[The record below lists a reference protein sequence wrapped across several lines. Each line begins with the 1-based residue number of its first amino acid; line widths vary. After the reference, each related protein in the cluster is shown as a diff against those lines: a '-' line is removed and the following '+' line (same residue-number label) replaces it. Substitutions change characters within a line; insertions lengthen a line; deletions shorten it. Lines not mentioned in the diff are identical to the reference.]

1 MNRDRACIAH
11 TVGNPR
17 GKVMRFLIAALILP
31 LLFACGTSY
40 AQQSSPAAGPLTPE
54 ETFPT
59 SLHGSRP
66 GKAHFYSEKHG
77 GFEQLT
83 GVPMSDLP
91 CASCHAAT
99 KADGTPI
106 DNATYKPDC
115 ADCHKQPG
123 DKVADSTCLGCH
135 SRQGLER
142 KTFTADVHVTKG
154 FTCMSCHSKREMHG
168 DGTSYVS
175 QLQQGAMDTKCQN
188 CHQGF
193 KNKNEAHEVH
203 MKSLDCGTCH
213 TQAVVSCNNCHF
225 DSQVA
230 GGGRRFNG
238 PPMTDFTFLLRRL
251 GGEGGGKIHT
261 ATMQTL
267 IHKDKTFVVLA
278 PYSAHSVTKKARACG
293 DCHDNANIRAYTATG
308 KMAVTQWDAAANK
321 LKGITG
327 VVPVPPDW
335 QTALT
340 FDFVTYTGNA
350 ADPLT
355 DPNAWAFAKSG
366 TDLRQMLFAQPLTNE
381 QIEKLKQSKEPSLW
395 DRVISPF
402 TGGGGGGGCTTGGNG
417 PVDPTLPALLV
428 AALAVLG
435 LRRRAVVRRSSAAQ
449 GAVARG
455 PRRR

>member
-1 MNRDRACIAH
+1 
-11 TVGNPR
+11 
-17 GKVMRFLIAALILP
+17 MRSLIVALVLP
-31 LLFACGTSY
+31 LLFSGGTSY
-40 AQQSSPAAGPLTPE
+40 AQQSTPAAGQLSPE

-59 SLHGSRP
+59 SLHKLRP
-66 GKAHFYSEKHG
+66 GKNHFYSAKHG

-83 GVPMSDLP
+83 GVPMSQLP
-91 CASCHAAT
+91 CLSCHAPT

-106 DNATYKPDC
+106 DNATYQPDC

-142 KTFTADVHVTKG
+142 KTFTADVHAAAG

-168 DGTSYVS
+168 DGKSYVS
-175 QLQQGAMDTKCQN
+175 QLQDGAMDTKCQN

-193 KNKNEAHEVH
+193 KNKNEAHDVH
-203 MKSLDCGTCH
+203 TKSLDCGTCH

-238 PPMTDFTFLLRRL
+238 LPMTDFTFLLRRESS
-251 GGEGGGKIHT
+251 GKTHEGSGKIHT

-293 DCHDNANIRAYTATG
+293 DCHDNANVRAYSTTG
-308 KMAVTQWDAAANK
+308 KIAVTQWDAAANRI
-321 LKGITG
+321 KGITG

-335 QTALT
+335 HTALT

-350 ADPLT
+350 ADPVT
-355 DPNAWAFAKSG
+355 DPNAWAFARSG
-366 TDLRQMLFAQPLTNE
+366 TDLRQMLFAQPLTAE
-381 QIEKLKQSKEPSLW
+381 QIEKLKQSRPTAW
-395 DRVISPF
+395 DRVIAPF
-402 TGGGGGGGCTTGGNG
+402 KGGGCTIGGDG
-417 PVDPTLPALLV
+417 PVDPTLPALLA

-435 LRRRAVVRRSSAAQ
+435 LRRRCGRKAH
-449 GAVARG
+449 
-455 PRRR
+455 